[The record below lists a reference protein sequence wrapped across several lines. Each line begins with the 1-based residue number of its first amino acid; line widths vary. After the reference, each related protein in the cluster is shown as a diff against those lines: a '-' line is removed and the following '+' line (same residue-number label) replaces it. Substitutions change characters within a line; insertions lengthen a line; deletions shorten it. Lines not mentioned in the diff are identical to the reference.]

1 MLTEV
6 ASSLFELS
14 IVLFSKA
21 VRSNLDNEHAD
32 EKPDLSP
39 ERAMNDF
46 GFFAPG
52 VTASLL
58 TFLVFGTTKPFI
70 KYMRECI
77 FGPPRQNTS
86 NVEYN
91 GEPSPDFKNSSKAT
105 FVKGGIE
112 LVTPTRA
119 YYTNMRD

>member
-1 MLTEV
+1 M
-6 ASSLFELS
+6 FELS
-14 IVLFSKA
+14 IVLFSKT
-21 VRSNLDNEHAD
+21 VRSNLDTEHAD
-32 EKPDLSP
+32 DKPDLSP
-39 ERAMNDF
+39 AKAMNDF
-46 GFFAPG
+46 RFFAPG

-77 FGPPRQNTS
+77 FGPPKPTAT

-91 GEPSPDFKNSSKAT
+91 EEPSAVFGNSSKAS

-119 YYTNMRD
+119 YYTNMRDSE